1 MVTILPVFIRYVF
14 VKNRSPP
21 KAEFVLRLHYLS
33 STDTEMLNE
42 IKPVMF
48 VFLFFQVF
56 YVYTTQYLVQGL
68 FLPMFSDS
76 CIAPALDFDEPL

>member
-1 MVTILPVFIRYVF
+1 
-14 VKNRSPP
+14 
-21 KAEFVLRLHYLS
+21 
-33 STDTEMLNE
+33 MLNE

-48 VFLFFQVF
+48 VFLFFQFF

-76 CIAPALDFDEPL
+76 CIAPALDSDKQL